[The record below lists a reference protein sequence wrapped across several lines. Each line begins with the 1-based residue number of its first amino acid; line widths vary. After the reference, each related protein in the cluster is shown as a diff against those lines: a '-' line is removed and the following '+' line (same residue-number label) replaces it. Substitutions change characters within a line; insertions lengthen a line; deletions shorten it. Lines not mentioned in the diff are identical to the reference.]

1 MVRRRDA
8 GPSRPSV
15 QQGIAAAMGT
25 TSFTQIKVSELAKY
39 VGTDLSIPGSFWDNC
54 PEADVDTLYPIK
66 VVQYDVRHK
75 FDGIGA
81 RCAAV
86 RVEVQGSAAAF
97 VENGNI
103 WMATDV
109 FSRHM
114 SAENERQAA
123 AEALEAS
130 QKIATG
136 SLVEGEDEGEC
147 PELETVLATPPAD
160 ICGGG
165 SRGGKFFTHFAPP
178 VLLRTVKR
186 KARRKSG
193 EYIDIEV
200 RILVRNLVTLLS
212 LRHPL

>member
-130 QKIATG
+130 QKIAAG

-147 PELETVLATPPAD
+147 PELETVK
-160 ICGGG
+160 C
-165 SRGGKFFTHFAPP
+165 FH
-178 VLLRTVKR
+178 
-186 KARRKSG
+186 
-193 EYIDIEV
+193 
-200 RILVRNLVTLLS
+200 
-212 LRHPL
+212 

>member
-1 MVRRRDA
+1 M
-8 GPSRPSV
+8 
-15 QQGIAAAMGT
+15 
-25 TSFTQIKVSELAKY
+25 
-39 VGTDLSIPGSFWDNC
+39 
-54 PEADVDTLYPIK
+54 
-66 VVQYDVRHK
+66 VQYDVRHK

-178 VLLRTVKR
+178 PCSCERSSARHAARAASTLISRCEFSSETRLRC
-186 KARRKSG
+186 
-193 EYIDIEV
+193 
-200 RILVRNLVTLLS
+200 
-212 LRHPL
+212 PL

>member
-1 MVRRRDA
+1 
-8 GPSRPSV
+8 
-15 QQGIAAAMGT
+15 
-25 TSFTQIKVSELAKY
+25 
-39 VGTDLSIPGSFWDNC
+39 
-54 PEADVDTLYPIK
+54 
-66 VVQYDVRHK
+66 
-75 FDGIGA
+75 
-81 RCAAV
+81 
-86 RVEVQGSAAAF
+86 VQGSAAAF

-200 RILVRNLVTLLS
+200 RILVRNSVTLPS
-212 LRHPL
+212 LNFSP